1 MADYS
6 MDRDPEYW
14 QAPARFRAL
23 FEKMHSLGVRVSY
36 FPLGDADDDNTPV
49 AVVVEMKPGFVIM
62 RHAHPCARFETIVRG
77 SLEAG
82 DTVLQVGDVMVS
94 AAGEL
99 YGPKTAG
106 KDGCT
111 TIEVFGTAAGVTQ
124 RIEERA
130 DGSVETVDLQQ
141 FDVAFK
147 HLSPR
152 A

>member
-1 MADYS
+1 MPDYS
-6 MDRDPEYW
+6 LDEDPDYW
-14 QAPARFRAL
+14 QAPERFRAL

-36 FPLGDADDDNTPV
+36 FPLGDADNDTTPV

-62 RHAHPCARFETIVRG
+62 RHAHPCDRFEVIVRG
-77 SLEAG
+77 TLEAE
-82 DTVLQVGDVMVS
+82 DRILRVGDVMVS

-111 TIEVFGTAAGVTQ
+111 TIEVFGTAAGVTK

-130 DGSVETVDLQQ
+130 DGSTVTVDLQQ

-147 HLSPR
+147 HLER
-152 A
+152 R

>member
-6 MDRDPEYW
+6 MDSDPGYW
-14 QAPARFRAL
+14 QAPERFRAL

-36 FPLGDADDDNTPV
+36 FPLGDASNDTTPV

-62 RHAHPCARFETIVRG
+62 RHAHPCDRFEVIVRG
-77 SLEAG
+77 TLEAA
-82 DTVLQVGDVMVS
+82 DRTLHVGDVMVS

-106 KDGCT
+106 RDGCT

-124 RIEERA
+124 RIEERP
-130 DGSVETVDLQQ
+130 DGKIVTVDLQQ

-147 HLSPR
+147 HLIPR
-152 A
+152 

>member
-1 MADYS
+1 MPDYS
-6 MDRDPEYW
+6 MDEDPAYW
-14 QAPARFRAL
+14 QAPERFRAI
-23 FEKMHSLGVRVSY
+23 FEKLRSLGIRASY
-36 FPLGDADDDNTPV
+36 FPLGDASADDTPM
-49 AVVVEMKPGFVIM
+49 AVVVEMPPGFVIM

-77 SLEAG
+77 TLESE
-82 DTVLQVGDVMVS
+82 DRVLRPGDVMVS

-111 TIEVFGTAAGVTQ
+111 TIEVFGAASGVTK

-130 DGSVETVDLQQ
+130 DGSVVTVDLEQ

-147 HLSPR
+147 HLAPR
-152 A
+152 

>member
-6 MDRDPEYW
+6 MDEDPDYW
-14 QAPARFRAL
+14 QAPERFRAL

-36 FPLGDADDDNTPV
+36 FPLGDAGNDTTPV

-62 RHAHPCARFETIVRG
+62 RHAHPCDRFEVIVRG
-77 SLEAG
+77 TLEAE
-82 DTVLQVGDVMVS
+82 DRTLRVGDVMVS

-111 TIEVFGTAAGVTQ
+111 TIEVFGTAAGVTR

-130 DGSVETVDLQQ
+130 GGNTVTVDLEQ

-147 HLSPR
+147 HLER
-152 A
+152 R

>member
-1 MADYS
+1 VADYS
-6 MDRDPEYW
+6 MDGDPAYW
-14 QAPARFRAL
+14 QAPERFRAL

-36 FPLGDADDDNTPV
+36 FPLGDANNDTTPV

-62 RHAHPCARFETIVRG
+62 RHAHPCDRFEVIVRG
-77 SLEAG
+77 TLEAE
-82 DTVLQVGDVMVS
+82 DRTLHVGDVMVS

-124 RIEERA
+124 RIEERP
-130 DGSVETVDLQQ
+130 DGSIVTVDLQQ

-147 HLSPR
+147 HLIPR
-152 A
+152 

>member
-1 MADYS
+1 MPDYS
-6 MDRDPEYW
+6 MDNDPDYW
-14 QAPARFRAL
+14 QAPQRFRAL

-36 FPLGDADDDNTPV
+36 FPLGDADNDSTPV

-62 RHAHPCARFETIVRG
+62 RHAHPCDRFETIVRG
-77 SLEAG
+77 TLETE
-82 DTVLQVGDVMVS
+82 DRVLRVGDVMTSV
-94 AAGEL
+94 AGEL

-124 RIEERA
+124 RMEERP
-130 DGSVETVDLQQ
+130 DGSVVTVDLQQ

-147 HLSPR
+147 HLMPR
-152 A
+152 

>member
-6 MDRDPEYW
+6 MEDDPEYW
-14 QAPARFRAL
+14 QAPDRFRAL
-23 FEKMHSLGVRVSY
+23 FEKLRSFDIRASY
-36 FPLGDADDDNTPV
+36 FPLGDADNDSTPV

-62 RHAHPCARFETIVRG
+62 RHAHPCDRFEVIVRG
-77 SLEAG
+77 TLETE
-82 DTVLQVGDVMVS
+82 DRILRPGDVMVS

-111 TIEVFGTAAGVTQ
+111 TIEVFATAAGVTK
-124 RIEERA
+124 RIEERP
-130 DGSVETVDLQQ
+130 DGSTVTVDLEQ

-147 HLSPR
+147 HL
-152 A
+152 AAG

>member
-1 MADYS
+1 MPDYS
-6 MDRDPEYW
+6 MDDDPDYW
-14 QAPARFRAL
+14 QAPERFRAL

-36 FPLGDADDDNTPV
+36 FPLGNAGNDATPV
-49 AVVVEMKPGFVIM
+49 AVVVEMQPGFVIM
-62 RHAHPCARFETIVRG
+62 RHAHPCDRFEVIVRG
-77 SLEAG
+77 TLEAE
-82 DTVLQVGDVMVS
+82 DRVLHVGDVMTS

-99 YGPKTAG
+99 YGPKKAG

-130 DGSVETVDLQQ
+130 DGSTVTVDLQQ

-147 HLSPR
+147 HLAR
-152 A
+152 R